1 MTDIM
6 DAIFVHDAHMYIYMK
21 FVNMVKALRENKVM
35 DVYEPKAK
43 PGNPLD
49 MVMGLFKW

>member
-1 MTDIM
+1 MIRQ
-6 DAIFVHDAHMYIYMK
+6 IYKNYNTNMQN
-21 FVNMVKALRENKVM
+21 VIDMVKALRENQVM